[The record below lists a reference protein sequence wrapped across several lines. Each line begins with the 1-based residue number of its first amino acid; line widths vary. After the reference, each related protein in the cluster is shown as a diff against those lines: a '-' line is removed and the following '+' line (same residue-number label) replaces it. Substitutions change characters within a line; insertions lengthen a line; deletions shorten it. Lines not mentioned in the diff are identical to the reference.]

1 MNFNGGGAVYPVSDA
16 FMRAIKS
23 NTRTYY
29 WTGTITTSDK
39 KTYEFEN
46 EDIVK
51 GSGYI
56 SRQCCGNSEIELGSV
71 YTAELGISL
80 FCDIDRYTLDG
91 AEIKLWFHLLLDD
104 GSTESIPMGVF
115 YVAEANR
122 RIKTLELKAYDGMLN
137 LDKSFNKGLSS
148 AAPYEFLSLLSK
160 ACHVELAQ
168 TKEEIEALPNGT
180 ELLGIYQDNDIES
193 WRDFLYYLAQTLGCF
208 AVIDRYGKLSLT
220 SYGSTPVMA
229 IDIRHRFSSSFS
241 DFVTRYTA
249 VSSTNKKTE
258 TAEYYA
264 KDPDDGLTMNLG
276 VNPLLQFGL
285 EETRKRII
293 NTILDVVSTVEYVP
307 FDSETIGN
315 PALDLGDVLRFTGG
329 HADETKQSAITSIY
343 TKINGKQTVKCV
355 GKNPRLA
362 AAKSKNDKNISGLIS
377 SIGETKLSI
386 YTFTNALAL
395 DAGEEKLSII
405 NMEFA
410 SGDETNAEFHAQAI
424 MEVESNPDTRT
435 LTAETTID
443 LGTTTDDEGNEV
455 ENKKVI
461 SFPLSWQEDGKT
473 VLSVF
478 YVLDGHEVEE
488 FHPKES
494 WLSGKHLLTLY
505 YPIIGLTANQLH
517 TFEVLISM
525 KNGTAH
531 IDDQDIMA
539 TITGQGLGVQER
551 WDGRITADD
560 TLKKI
565 LLSSMPTHTLHD
577 AVTVHFL
584 APKKTGLS
592 DHVASISLTGML
604 MRSMKDSLRLFAPIV
619 HDVVETADKKKMH
632 YSKEYVLDDEVF
644 KLRKDYALSGN
655 SNVRL
660 DRGRMLKLVIPT
672 ENFDSLTGLTIL
684 PFDTLPFVNMKVLY
698 AADLPLNSFTETAD
712 GAVKLKKSFSTRIS
726 GQDQEIDRG
735 RLAAFSLGLQNMTEI
750 TELEVSNV

>member
-1 MNFNGGGAVYPVSDA
+1 MYPVSDA
-16 FMRAIKS
+16 FMQAIKS
-23 NTRTYY
+23 NTRKYY

-39 KTYEFEN
+39 KTYEFGN

-71 YTAELGISL
+71 YAAELGISL

-91 AEIKLWFHLLLDD
+91 AEIKLWFHLLLD
-104 GSTESIPMGVF
+104 GVNTESIPMGVF

-137 LDKSFNKGLSS
+137 LDKAFNKGLSS
-148 AAPYEFLSLLSK
+148 AYPYEFLSLLSK

-168 TKEEIEALPNGT
+168 TKEEIESLPNGT

-285 EETRKRII
+285 EETRNRII

-395 DAGEEKLSII
+395 DSGEEKLSII

-424 MEVESNPDTRT
+424 MNVESNPDTQT

-461 SFPLSWQEDGKT
+461 SFPLSWNEDGKT
-473 VLSVF
+473 ALSVF

-525 KNGTAH
+525 KNGTGH
-531 IDDQDIMA
+531 IEAQNIMA

-584 APKKTGLS
+584 APKKTGLN
-592 DHVASISLTGML
+592 DHVASM
-604 MRSMKDSLRLFAPIV
+604 
-619 HDVVETADKKKMH
+619 
-632 YSKEYVLDDEVF
+632 
-644 KLRKDYALSGN
+644 SG
-655 SNVRL
+655 
-660 DRGRMLKLVIPT
+660 G
-672 ENFDSLTGLTIL
+672 
-684 PFDTLPFVNMKVLY
+684 TLW
-698 AADLPLNSFTETAD
+698 
-712 GAVKLKKSFSTRIS
+712 
-726 GQDQEIDRG
+726 
-735 RLAAFSLGLQNMTEI
+735 
-750 TELEVSNV
+750 

>member
-1 MNFNGGGAVYPVSDA
+1 MYPVSDA

-23 NTRTYY
+23 NSRKYY

-39 KTYEFEN
+39 KTYEFGN

-71 YTAELGISL
+71 YAAELGISL
-80 FCDIDRYTLDG
+80 FCDIDRYTLDE

-220 SYGSTPVMA
+220 AYGSTPVMA

-293 NTILDVVSTVEYVP
+293 NAILDVVSSVEYVP

-395 DAGEEKLSII
+395 DAGEERLSII

-424 MEVESNPDTRT
+424 MEVESNPDTRM

-461 SFPLSWQEDGKT
+461 SFPLSWNEDGKT
-473 VLSVF
+473 ALSVF

-525 KNGTAH
+525 QNGTGH
-531 IDDQDIMA
+531 IEAQNIMA

-577 AVTVHFL
+577 TVTVHFL
-584 APKKTGLS
+584 APKKTGLN
-592 DHVASISLTGML
+592 DHVASISLTGMP

-632 YSKEYVLDDEVF
+632 YQKEYVLDDEVF

-660 DRGRMLKLVIPT
+660 DRGRVLKLVIPT

-684 PFDTLPFVNMKVLY
+684 PFDTLPFINMKVLY
-698 AADLPLNSFTETAD
+698 AAALPLNSFTEITD
-712 GAVKLKKSFSTRIS
+712 DAVKLKKSFSTRIS

-735 RLAAFSLGLQNMTEI
+735 RLATFSLGLQNMTEI

>member
-1 MNFNGGGAVYPVSDA
+1 MYPVSDA
-16 FMRAIKS
+16 FMQAIKS
-23 NTRTYY
+23 NTRKYY

-39 KTYEFEN
+39 KTYEFGN

-56 SRQCCGNSEIELGSV
+56 SRQCCGSSEIELGSV
-71 YTAELGISL
+71 YAAELGINL

-91 AEIKLWFHLLLDD
+91 AEIKLWFHLALDD

-137 LDKSFNKGLSS
+137 LDKAFNKGLSS
-148 AAPYEFLSLLSK
+148 ASPYEFLSLLSK

-293 NTILDVVSTVEYVP
+293 NTILNVVSTVEYVP

-343 TKINGKQTVKCV
+343 TRINGKQTVKCV

-443 LGTTTDDEGNEV
+443 LGTTTDDDGNEV

-461 SFPLSWQEDGKT
+461 SFPLSWNEDGKT
-473 VLSVF
+473 ALSVF

-494 WLSGKHLLTLY
+494 WLSGKHLLALY

-525 KNGTAH
+525 KNGTGH
-531 IDDQDIMA
+531 IEAQNIMA

-584 APKKTGLS
+584 APKTTGLD
-592 DHVASISLTGML
+592 DHVASITLTGMPMWS
-604 MRSMKDSLRLFAPIV
+604 MRDSLRLFAPIV
-619 HDVVETADKKKMH
+619 HDVVETADKKKML
-632 YSKEYVLDDEVF
+632 YQKEYVLDDDVF
-644 KLRKDYALSGN
+644 KLRKEYALSGN
-655 SNVRL
+655 SNIRL
-660 DRGRMLKLVIPT
+660 NRGRMLKLVIPT

-684 PFDTLPFVNMKVLY
+684 PFDTLPFINMKVLY
-698 AADLPLNSFTETAD
+698 ADDLQLNSFTEITD
-712 GAVKLKKSFSTRIS
+712 GAVKLKKSLNARIL
-726 GQDQEIDRG
+726 GQNQAINRG
-735 RLAAFSLGLQNMTEI
+735 RLAAFSLGLGNMAEI
-750 TELEVSNV
+750 TELEVSNG

>member
-1 MNFNGGGAVYPVSDA
+1 MYPVSDA
-16 FMRAIKS
+16 FMQAIKS
-23 NTRTYY
+23 NTRKYY

-39 KTYEFEN
+39 KTYEFGN

-71 YTAELGISL
+71 YAAELGISL

-91 AEIKLWFHLLLDD
+91 AEIELWFHLLLDD
-104 GSTESIPMGVF
+104 DSTESIPMGVF

-208 AVIDRYGKLSLT
+208 ATIDRYGKLCLT

-293 NTILDVVSTVEYVP
+293 NAILDVVSSVEYVP

-424 MEVESNPDTRT
+424 MEVESNPDTRM

-461 SFPLSWQEDGKT
+461 SFPLSWNEDGKT
-473 VLSVF
+473 ALSVF

-525 KNGTAH
+525 QNGTGH
-531 IDDQDIMA
+531 IEAQNIMA

-577 AVTVHFL
+577 TVTVHFL
-584 APKKTGLS
+584 APKKTGLN
-592 DHVASISLTGML
+592 DHVTSISLTGML

-619 HDVVETADKKKMH
+619 HDVVETADKKKMQ
-632 YSKEYVLDDEVF
+632 YQKEYVLDDEEF
-644 KLRKDYALSGN
+644 KLRKDYVLSGN

-660 DRGRMLKLVIPT
+660 DRGQMLKLVIPT

-684 PFDTLPFVNMKVLY
+684 PFDTLPFINMKVLY
-698 AADLPLNSFTETAD
+698 AADLPMNSFTEITD
-712 GAVKLKKSFSTRIS
+712 GAVKLKKTFSTHIS

>member
-1 MNFNGGGAVYPVSDA
+1 MYPVSDA
-16 FMRAIKS
+16 FMQAIKS
-23 NTRTYY
+23 NTRKYY

-39 KTYEFEN
+39 KTYEFGN

-71 YTAELGISL
+71 YAAELGISL

-91 AEIKLWFHLLLDD
+91 AEIELWFHLLLDD
-104 GSTESIPMGVF
+104 DSTESIPMGVF

-208 AVIDRYGKLSLT
+208 AAIDRYGKLCLT

-293 NTILDVVSTVEYVP
+293 NAILDVVSSVEYVP

-424 MEVESNPDTRT
+424 MEVESNPDTRM

-461 SFPLSWQEDGKT
+461 SFPLSWNEDGKT
-473 VLSVF
+473 ALSVF

-525 KNGTAH
+525 QNGTGH
-531 IDDQDIMA
+531 IEAQNIMA

-577 AVTVHFL
+577 TVTVHFL
-584 APKKTGLS
+584 APKKTGLN
-592 DHVASISLTGML
+592 DHVTSISLTGML

-619 HDVVETADKKKMH
+619 HDVVETADKKKMQ
-632 YSKEYVLDDEVF
+632 YQKEYVLDDEEF
-644 KLRKDYALSGN
+644 KLRKDYVLSGN

-684 PFDTLPFVNMKVLY
+684 PFDTLPFINMKVLY
-698 AADLPLNSFTETAD
+698 AADLPMNSFTEITD
-712 GAVKLKKSFSTRIS
+712 GAVKLKKSFSTHIS

>member
-1 MNFNGGGAVYPVSDA
+1 MYPVSDA
-16 FMRAIKS
+16 FMQAIKS
-23 NTRTYY
+23 NTRKYY

-71 YTAELGISL
+71 YAAELGISL

-104 GSTESIPMGVF
+104 GSTESIPIGVF

-208 AVIDRYGKLSLT
+208 AVIDRYGKLCLT
-220 SYGSTPVMA
+220 SYRSTPVMA
-229 IDIRHRFSSSFS
+229 IDICHRFSSSFS

-424 MEVESNPDTRT
+424 MEVESNPDTKT

-461 SFPLSWQEDGKT
+461 FFPLSWNEDGKT
-473 VLSVF
+473 ALSVF

-494 WLSGKHLLTLY
+494 WLSGKHILTLY

-525 KNGTAH
+525 KNGTGH
-531 IDDQDIMA
+531 IEAQNIMA

-551 WDGRITADD
+551 WDGRITVDD

-565 LLSSMPTHTLHD
+565 LLSAMPTHTLRD

-584 APKKTGLS
+584 APKKTGLN
-592 DHVASISLTGML
+592 DHVASISLTGMP

-632 YSKEYVLDDEVF
+632 YQKKYVLDDDVF
-644 KLRKDYALSGN
+644 KLRKEYALFGN

-684 PFDTLPFVNMKVLY
+684 PFDTLPFINMKVLY
-698 AADLPLNSFTETAD
+698 AADLPLNSFTEITD

-735 RLAAFSLGLQNMTEI
+735 RLAAFSLELQNMTEI

>member
-1 MNFNGGGAVYPVSDA
+1 MQ
-16 FMRAIKS
+16 AIKS
-23 NTRTYY
+23 NTRKYY

-39 KTYEFEN
+39 KTYEFGN

-71 YTAELGISL
+71 YAAELGISL
-80 FCDIDRYTLDG
+80 FCDIDRYTLDD
-91 AEIKLWFHLLLDD
+91 AEIKLWFHLVLGD
-104 GSTESIPMGVF
+104 GNTESIPMGVF

-137 LDKSFNKGLSS
+137 LDKAFNKGLSS
-148 AAPYEFLSLLSK
+148 ASPYEFLSLLSK

-293 NTILDVVSTVEYVP
+293 NTILDAVSTVEYVP

-343 TKINGKQTVKCV
+343 TRINGKQTVKCV

-424 MEVESNPDTRT
+424 MDVESNPDTRT

-443 LGTTTDDEGNEV
+443 LGPTTDDEGNEA

-461 SFPLSWQEDGKT
+461 SFPLSWNEDGKT
-473 VLSVF
+473 ALSVF

-525 KNGTAH
+525 KNGTGH
-531 IDDQDIMA
+531 IEAQNIMA

-565 LLSSMPTHTLHD
+565 LLSSMPTHALHD
-577 AVTVHFL
+577 TVTVHFL
-584 APKKTGLS
+584 APKKTGLN
-592 DHVASISLTGML
+592 DHVASISLTGMP
-604 MRSMKDSLRLFAPIV
+604 MPSMKDSLRLFTPIV

-632 YSKEYVLDDEVF
+632 YQKEYVLDDDVF
-644 KLRKDYALSGN
+644 KLRKEYALSGN

-672 ENFDSLTGLTIL
+672 ENFDSLIGLTIL
-684 PFDTLPFVNMKVLY
+684 PFDTLPFINMKVLY
-698 AADLPLNSFTETAD
+698 ATDLPLNSFTEITD
-712 GAVKLKKSFSTRIS
+712 GLVKLKKSFNTRIS

>member
-1 MNFNGGGAVYPVSDA
+1 MYPVSDA
-16 FMRAIKS
+16 FMQAIKS

-39 KTYEFEN
+39 KTYEFGN

-71 YTAELGISL
+71 YAAELGISL
-80 FCDIDRYTLDG
+80 FCDIDRYTLDE

-115 YVAEANR
+115 YVTEANR

-220 SYGSTPVMA
+220 SYGSTPVMV

-264 KDPDDGLTMNLG
+264 KNPNDGLTMNLG

-424 MEVESNPDTRT
+424 MEVESNPDTRM

-461 SFPLSWQEDGKT
+461 SFPLSWNEDGKT
-473 VLSVF
+473 ALSVF

-525 KNGTAH
+525 QNGTGH
-531 IDDQDIMA
+531 IEAQNIMA
-539 TITGQGLGVQER
+539 TITGQGLGVQDR

-565 LLSSMPTHTLHD
+565 LLSSMATHTLHD

-584 APKKTGLS
+584 APKKTGLN
-592 DHVASISLTGML
+592 DHVASISLMGMP

-619 HDVVETADKKKMH
+619 HDVVETADKKKMN
-632 YSKEYVLDDEVF
+632 YQKEYVLDDDVF
-644 KLRKDYALSGN
+644 KLRKEYALSGN
-655 SNVRL
+655 NNVRL

-672 ENFDSLTGLTIL
+672 ENFDSLTDLTIRS
-684 PFDTLPFVNMKVLY
+684 FDTLPFINMKVLY
-698 AADLPLNSFTETAD
+698 AADLPLNSFTEITD
-712 GAVKLKKSFSTRIS
+712 SAVELKNSFSTRIS

-735 RLAAFSLGLQNMTEI
+735 RLAAFSLGLQNMAEI
-750 TELEVSNV
+750 KELEVSNV

>member
-1 MNFNGGGAVYPVSDA
+1 MYPVSDA
-16 FMRAIKS
+16 FMQAIKS
-23 NTRTYY
+23 NTRKYY

-39 KTYEFEN
+39 KIYEFGN

-71 YTAELGISL
+71 YAAELGISL

-193 WRDFLYYLAQTLGCF
+193 WRDFLYYLSQTLGCF

-264 KDPDDGLTMNLG
+264 RDPDDGLTMNLG

-285 EETRKRII
+285 EETRTRII

-315 PALDLGDVLRFTGG
+315 PALNLGDVLRFTGG
-329 HADETKQSAITSIY
+329 HADETKQSAVTSIY

-395 DAGEEKLSII
+395 EAKEEKLSII

-443 LGTTTDDEGNEV
+443 LGSTTDEDGNEV

-461 SFPLSWQEDGKT
+461 SFPLSWNEDGKT
-473 VLSVF
+473 ALSVF

-505 YPIIGLTANQLH
+505 YPIIDLTANQLH

-525 KNGTAH
+525 KNGTGH
-531 IDDQDIMA
+531 IGAQNIMA

-584 APKKTGLS
+584 APKKTGLN
-592 DHVASISLTGML
+592 DLVASISLTGML
-604 MRSMKDSLRLFAPIV
+604 MPSMKDSLRLFAPIV

-632 YSKEYVLDDEVF
+632 YQKEYVLDDDVF

-672 ENFDSLTGLTIL
+672 ENFDRLTNLAIL
-684 PFDTLPFVNMKVLY
+684 PFDTLPFINMKVLY
-698 AADLPLNSFTETAD
+698 AAELSLNSFTEITD
-712 GAVKLKKSFSTRIS
+712 GAVKLKQSFSTRIS

-735 RLAAFSLGLQNMTEI
+735 RLAAFSLGLQNMTGI

>member
-1 MNFNGGGAVYPVSDA
+1 MQ
-16 FMRAIKS
+16 AIKS
-23 NTRTYY
+23 NTRKYY

-39 KTYEFEN
+39 KTYEFGN
-46 EDIVK
+46 ADIVK

-71 YTAELGISL
+71 YAAELGISL
-80 FCDIDRYTLDG
+80 FCDIDRYTLDD
-91 AEIKLWFHLLLDD
+91 AEIKLWFHLMLDD

-137 LDKSFNKGLSS
+137 LDKAFNKGLSS

-168 TKEEIEALPNGT
+168 TKEEIEAMPNGT

-193 WRDFLYYLAQTLGCF
+193 WRDFLYYLSQTLGCF
-208 AVIDRYGKLSLT
+208 AVIDRYGKLSLI

-293 NTILDVVSTVEYVP
+293 NTILDVVSNVEYVP

-329 HADETKQSAITSIY
+329 HADETKQSVITSIY
-343 TKINGKQTVKCV
+343 TRINGKQTVKCV

-386 YTFTNALAL
+386 YTFTNALSL

-424 MEVESNPDTRT
+424 MEVKSNPDTRT

-461 SFPLSWQEDGKT
+461 SFPLSWNEDGKT
-473 VLSVF
+473 ALSVF

-525 KNGTAH
+525 KNGTGH
-531 IDDQDIMA
+531 IEAQNIMA

-584 APKKTGLS
+584 TPKKTGLN

-632 YSKEYVLDDEVF
+632 YQKEYVLDDDVF
-644 KLRKDYALSGN
+644 KLRKEFALSGN

-672 ENFDSLTGLTIL
+672 GNFDSLTGLAIL
-684 PFDTLPFVNMKVLY
+684 PFDTLPFINMNVLY
-698 AADLPLNSFTETAD
+698 ADGLQLNEFIERID
-712 GAVKLKKSFSTRIS
+712 GAVKLKESFSTRIS
-726 GQDQEIDRG
+726 GQDREIDRG
-735 RLAAFSLGLQNMTEI
+735 RLAAFSLGLQNMAEI
-750 TELEVSNV
+750 KGLEVSNV

>member
-1 MNFNGGGAVYPVSDA
+1 MYPVSDK
-16 FMRAIKS
+16 FMEEVQK
-23 NTRTYY
+23 NTRTFY
-29 WTGTITTSDK
+29 WTGSITTK
-39 KTYEFEN
+39 NGQVCEFDN
-46 EDIVK
+46 DDIVK

-56 SRQCCGNSEIELGSV
+56 NRQCCGNTEIELGTV
-71 YTAELGISL
+71 YAAEMGISL
-80 FCDIDRYTLDG
+80 YSDIDRYTLDG
-91 AEIKLWFHLLLDD
+91 AEIRLSFHLVYEDE
-104 GSTESIPMGVF
+104 TEEEVPMGVF

-122 RIKTLELKAYDGMLN
+122 CIKTLELRAYDGMLN
-137 LDKSFNKGLSS
+137 LDKNFSKGLSS
-148 AAPYEFLSLLSK
+148 AYPYEFLSLLSK
-160 ACHVELAQ
+160 ACHIELAQ

-208 AVIDRYGKLSLT
+208 ALVDRFGRLNLSAYGET
-220 SYGSTPVMA
+220 AVMA

-249 VSSTNKKTE
+249 VSSTNKRTE
-258 TAEYYA
+258 KAEYYA
-264 KDPDDGLTMNLG
+264 KTPDDGLTMNLG

-293 NTILDVVSTVEYVP
+293 NEILDVITSVEYVP
-307 FDSETIGN
+307 FDSDTIGN

-362 AAKSKNDKNISGLIS
+362 AAKSKNDKNITGLIN

-386 YTFTNALAL
+386 YTFANALAL
-395 DAGEEKLSII
+395 DVGEEKLSII

-424 MEVESNPDTRT
+424 LQVESNPDTRT

-443 LGTTTDDEGNEV
+443 LGTTTDEDGRKV

-461 SFPLSWQEDGKT
+461 SFPLSWDEDGKT
-473 VLSVF
+473 ELSVF

-505 YPIIGLTANQLH
+505 YPIMGLTANQLH

-525 KNGTAH
+525 KNGAGH
-531 IDDQDIMA
+531 IEAQNIMA

-551 WDGRITADD
+551 WDGKITAEE
-560 TLKKI
+560 TMKKI
-565 LLSSMPTHTLHD
+565 LLSSMPTHTLQD

-584 APKKTGLS
+584 APKKTGLN
-592 DHVASISLTGML
+592 DHVASISLTGMP
-604 MRSMKDSLRLFAPIV
+604 MRSMKDTLRLFAPIV
-619 HDVVETADKKKMH
+619 HDVVETADKKKMN
-632 YSKEYVLDDEVF
+632 YKKEYVLTEDVF
-644 KLRKDYALSGN
+644 RLRKEYALSGN
-655 SNVRL
+655 SSIRL
-660 DRGRMLKLVIPT
+660 DHGRMLKLVIPT
-672 ENFDSLTGLTIL
+672 ENFDSLTALTIQPL
-684 PFDTLPFVNMKVLY
+684 ETLPFINMEVLY
-698 AADLPLNSFTETAD
+698 PGNLSFSELTEQVGD
-712 GAVKLKKSFSTRIS
+712 AVKLKTSFSRQVS
-726 GQDQEIDRG
+726 GQDQKINRG
-735 RLAAFSLGLQNMTEI
+735 RLAAFSVGLGDMAEI
-750 TELEVSNV
+750 EELEVSNV

>member
-1 MNFNGGGAVYPVSDA
+1 MYPVSDA
-16 FMRAIKS
+16 FMQAIKS
-23 NTRTYY
+23 NTRKYY

-39 KTYEFEN
+39 KTYEFGN

-56 SRQCCGNSEIELGSV
+56 SRQCCGDSEIELGSV
-71 YTAELGISL
+71 YAAELGISL
-80 FCDIDRYTLDG
+80 FCAIDRYTLDG

-137 LDKSFNKGLSS
+137 LDKAFNKGLSS
-148 AAPYEFLSLLSK
+148 SYPYEFLSLLSK

-220 SYGSTPVMA
+220 SYGSTPTMA

-329 HADETKQSAITSIY
+329 HADETKRSAITSIY

-410 SGDETNAEFHAQAI
+410 TGDETNAEFHAQAI
-424 MEVESNPDTRT
+424 MDVESNPDTRT

-443 LGTTTDDEGNEV
+443 LGTTTDDEGNKV

-461 SFPLSWQEDGKT
+461 SFPLSWNEDGKT
-473 VLSVF
+473 ALSVF

-517 TFEVLISM
+517 TFEVLIFM
-525 KNGTAH
+525 KNGTGYIEA
-531 IDDQDIMA
+531 QNIMA

-584 APKKTGLS
+584 APKKTGLN
-592 DHVASISLTGML
+592 DHVASISLTGMPML
-604 MRSMKDSLRLFAPIV
+604 SMKDSLRLFAPIV

-632 YSKEYVLDDEVF
+632 YQKEYVFDDDVF
-644 KLRKDYALSGN
+644 KLRKEYALSGN

-684 PFDTLPFVNMKVLY
+684 PFDTLPFINMKVLY
-698 AADLPLNSFTETAD
+698 AADLSLNSFTEITD
-712 GAVKLKKSFSTRIS
+712 GAVKLKKSFNTRIS

>member
-1 MNFNGGGAVYPVSDA
+1 MYPVSDA
-16 FMRAIKS
+16 FMQAIKS
-23 NTRTYY
+23 NTRKYY

-71 YTAELGISL
+71 YAAELGISL

-91 AEIKLWFHLLLDD
+91 AEIKLWFNLLLDD

-220 SYGSTPVMA
+220 SYRSTPVMA
-229 IDIRHRFSSSFS
+229 IDIRHRFSSNFS

-293 NTILDVVSTVEYVP
+293 NAILDVVSSVEYVP

-424 MEVESNPDTRT
+424 MEVESNPDTKT

-461 SFPLSWQEDGKT
+461 SFPLSWKEDGKT
-473 VLSVF
+473 ALSVF

-517 TFEVLISM
+517 TFEVLISI
-525 KNGTAH
+525 KNGTGH
-531 IDDQDIMA
+531 IEAQNIMA

-565 LLSSMPTHTLHD
+565 LLSAMPTHTLHD
-577 AVTVHFL
+577 TVTVHFL
-584 APKKTGLS
+584 APKKTGLN
-592 DHVASISLTGML
+592 DHVASISLTGMP

-632 YSKEYVLDDEVF
+632 YQKEYVLDDDVF
-644 KLRKDYALSGN
+644 KLRKEYALSGN

-684 PFDTLPFVNMKVLY
+684 PFDTLPFINMKVLY
-698 AADLPLNSFTETAD
+698 AADLPLNSFTEITD

>member
-1 MNFNGGGAVYPVSDA
+1 MYPVSDA
-16 FMRAIKS
+16 FMQAIKS
-23 NTRTYY
+23 NTRKYY

-39 KTYEFEN
+39 KTYEFGN

-71 YTAELGISL
+71 YAAELGISL

-91 AEIKLWFHLLLDD
+91 AEIKLWFHLGLDD
-104 GSTESIPMGVF
+104 GSTEAVPMGVF
-115 YVAEANR
+115 NVAEANR

-137 LDKSFNKGLSS
+137 LDKAFNKGLSS
-148 AAPYEFLSLLSK
+148 SYPYEFLSLLSK

-220 SYGSTPVMA
+220 SYGSTPVIA

-424 MEVESNPDTRT
+424 MGVESNPDTRT

-461 SFPLSWQEDGKT
+461 SFPLSWNEDGKT
-473 VLSVF
+473 ALSVF

-525 KNGTAH
+525 KNGTGYIEA
-531 IDDQDIMA
+531 QNIMA

-577 AVTVHFL
+577 AVTVYFL
-584 APKKTGLS
+584 APKKTGLN

-604 MRSMKDSLRLFAPIV
+604 MPSMKDSLRLFAPIV

-632 YSKEYVLDDEVF
+632 YQKEYVLDDDVF

-655 SNVRL
+655 SNVRI

-672 ENFDSLTGLTIL
+672 GNFDSLTDLTIR
-684 PFDTLPFVNMKVLY
+684 PFDTLPFINMKILY
-698 AADLPLNSFTETAD
+698 AD
-712 GAVKLKKSFSTRIS
+712 GLQINEFIKRIDGSVKLKKSFNTRIS

-735 RLAAFSLGLQNMTEI
+735 RLAAFSLGLQNMAEI

>member
-1 MNFNGGGAVYPVSDA
+1 MYPVSDA
-16 FMRAIKS
+16 FMQAVKS
-23 NTRTYY
+23 NTRKYY

-39 KTYEFEN
+39 KTYEFGN

-71 YTAELGISL
+71 YAAELGISL

-91 AEIKLWFHLLLDD
+91 AEIKLWFHLVLENS
-104 GSTESIPMGVF
+104 GTESIPMGVF

-148 AAPYEFLSLLSK
+148 AYPYEFLSLLSK

-193 WRDFLYYLAQTLGCF
+193 WRDFLYYIAQTLGCF
-208 AVIDRYGKLSLT
+208 AVIDRYGKLSLA

-249 VSSTNKKTE
+249 VSSTNKKME

-285 EETRKRII
+285 DETRKRII

-410 SGDETNAEFHAQAI
+410 SGDETNAEFHAQVI
-424 MEVESNPDTRT
+424 MEVESNPDTRM

-461 SFPLSWQEDGKT
+461 SFPLSWNEDGKT
-473 VLSVF
+473 ALSVF

-525 KNGTAH
+525 QNGTGH
-531 IDDQDIMA
+531 IEAQNIMA

-565 LLSSMPTHTLHD
+565 LLSSMPTYTLHD
-577 AVTVHFL
+577 TVTVHFL
-584 APKKTGLS
+584 APKKTGLN
-592 DHVASISLTGML
+592 DHVASISLMGMP

-632 YSKEYVLDDEVF
+632 YQKEYVLDDDVF
-644 KLRKDYALSGN
+644 KLRKEYVLSGN

-672 ENFDSLTGLTIL
+672 GNFDSLTDLAIL
-684 PFDTLPFVNMKVLY
+684 PFDTFPFINMKVLY
-698 AADLPLNSFTETAD
+698 AADLPLNSFTEITD
-712 GAVKLKKSFSTRIS
+712 GLVKLKKSFNTRIS
-726 GQDQEIDRG
+726 GQNQKIDRG
-735 RLAAFSLGLQNMTEI
+735 RLVAFSLGLQNMAEI
-750 TELEVSNV
+750 KELEVSNV

>member
-1 MNFNGGGAVYPVSDA
+1 MYPVSDA
-16 FMRAIKS
+16 FMQAIKS
-23 NTRTYY
+23 NTRKYY

-71 YTAELGISL
+71 YAAELGISL

-104 GSTESIPMGVF
+104 GSTESIPIGVF

-208 AVIDRYGKLSLT
+208 AVIDRYGKLCLT
-220 SYGSTPVMA
+220 SYRSTPVMA
-229 IDIRHRFSSSFS
+229 IDICHRFSSSFS

-386 YTFTNALAL
+386 YTFTNALTL

-424 MEVESNPDTRT
+424 MEVESNPDTKT

-461 SFPLSWQEDGKT
+461 SFPLSWNEDGKT
-473 VLSVF
+473 ALSVF

-494 WLSGKHLLTLY
+494 WLSGKHILTLY

-525 KNGTAH
+525 KNGTGH
-531 IDDQDIMA
+531 IEAQNIMA

-584 APKKTGLS
+584 APKKTGLN
-592 DHVASISLTGML
+592 DHVASISLTGMP

-619 HDVVETADKKKMH
+619 HDVVETEDKKKMH
-632 YSKEYVLDDEVF
+632 YQKEYVLDDDVF
-644 KLRKDYALSGN
+644 KLRRDYTLSGN

-672 ENFDSLTGLTIL
+672 GNFDSLTDLAIL
-684 PFDTLPFVNMKVLY
+684 PFDTLPFINMKVLY
-698 AADLPLNSFTETAD
+698 AATLPLNSFTEITD

-735 RLAAFSLGLQNMTEI
+735 RLAAFSLELQNMTEI

>member
-1 MNFNGGGAVYPVSDA
+1 MYPVSDA
-16 FMRAIKS
+16 FMQAVKS
-23 NTRTYY
+23 NTRKYY

-39 KTYEFEN
+39 KTYEFGN

-71 YTAELGISL
+71 YAAELGISL

-91 AEIKLWFHLLLDD
+91 AEIKLWFHLVLENS
-104 GSTESIPMGVF
+104 GTESIPMGVF

-148 AAPYEFLSLLSK
+148 AYPYEFLSLLSK

-193 WRDFLYYLAQTLGCF
+193 WRDFLYYIAQTLGCF
-208 AVIDRYGKLSLT
+208 AVIDRYGKLSLA

-249 VSSTNKKTE
+249 VSSTNKKME

-410 SGDETNAEFHAQAI
+410 SGDETNAEFHAQVI
-424 MEVESNPDTRT
+424 MEVESNPDIRM

-461 SFPLSWQEDGKT
+461 SFPLSWNEDGKT
-473 VLSVF
+473 ALSVF

-525 KNGTAH
+525 QNGTGH
-531 IDDQDIMA
+531 IEAQNIMA

-565 LLSSMPTHTLHD
+565 LLSSMPTYTLHD
-577 AVTVHFL
+577 TVTVHFL
-584 APKKTGLS
+584 APKKTGLN
-592 DHVASISLTGML
+592 DHVASISLMGMP

-632 YSKEYVLDDEVF
+632 YQKEYVLDDDVF
-644 KLRKDYALSGN
+644 KLRKEYVLSGN

-672 ENFDSLTGLTIL
+672 GNFDSLTDLAIL
-684 PFDTLPFVNMKVLY
+684 PFDTFPFINMKVLY
-698 AADLPLNSFTETAD
+698 AADLPLNSFTEITD
-712 GAVKLKKSFSTRIS
+712 GLVKLKKSFNTRIS
-726 GQDQEIDRG
+726 GQNQKIDRG
-735 RLAAFSLGLQNMTEI
+735 RLVAFSLGLQNMAEI
-750 TELEVSNV
+750 KELEVSNV

>member
-1 MNFNGGGAVYPVSDA
+1 MYPVSDA
-16 FMRAIKS
+16 FMQAIKS
-23 NTRTYY
+23 NTRKYY

-39 KTYEFEN
+39 KTYEFGN

-71 YTAELGISL
+71 YAAELGISL

-122 RIKTLELKAYDGMLN
+122 RIKTLELKAYDGMLS

-208 AVIDRYGKLSLT
+208 AVINRYGKLSLT

-293 NTILDVVSTVEYVP
+293 NTILDVVSNVEYVP

-424 MEVESNPDTRT
+424 MEVESNPNTRM

-461 SFPLSWQEDGKT
+461 SLPLSWNEDGKT
-473 VLSVF
+473 ALSVF

-505 YPIIGLTANQLH
+505 YPIISLTANQLH

-525 KNGTAH
+525 KNGTGH
-531 IDDQDIMA
+531 IEAQNIMA

-577 AVTVHFL
+577 TVTVHFL
-584 APKKTGLS
+584 APKKTGLN
-592 DHVASISLTGML
+592 DHVTSISLTGMP

-632 YSKEYVLDDEVF
+632 YQKEYILDDDVF
-644 KLRKDYALSGN
+644 KLRKEYALSGY

-672 ENFDSLTGLTIL
+672 GNFDSLTGLTIL
-684 PFDTLPFVNMKVLY
+684 PFDTLPFINMKILF
-698 AADLPLNSFTETAD
+698 AADLPLNSFTELTD

>member
-1 MNFNGGGAVYPVSDA
+1 MYPVSDA
-16 FMRAIKS
+16 FMQAIKS
-23 NTRTYY
+23 NTRKYY

-39 KTYEFEN
+39 KTYEFGN
-46 EDIVK
+46 KDIVK

-71 YTAELGISL
+71 YAAELGISL

-122 RIKTLELKAYDGMLN
+122 RIKTLELKAYDGMLS

-208 AVIDRYGKLSLT
+208 AVINRYGKLSLT

-293 NTILDVVSTVEYVP
+293 NTILDVVSNVEYVP

-362 AAKSKNDKNISGLIS
+362 TAKSKNDKNISGLIS

-443 LGTTTDDEGNEV
+443 LGTTTDDDGNEV

-461 SFPLSWQEDGKT
+461 SFPLSWNEDGKT
-473 VLSVF
+473 ALSVF

-525 KNGTAH
+525 KNGTGH
-531 IDDQDIMA
+531 IEAQNIMA

-577 AVTVHFL
+577 TVTVHFL
-584 APKKTGLS
+584 APKKTGLN
-592 DHVASISLTGML
+592 DHVTSISLTGMP

-632 YSKEYVLDDEVF
+632 YQKEYILDDDVF
-644 KLRKDYALSGN
+644 KLRKEYALSGY

-672 ENFDSLTGLTIL
+672 GNFDSLTGLTIL
-684 PFDTLPFVNMKVLY
+684 PFDTLPFINMKILF
-698 AADLPLNSFTETAD
+698 AADLPLNSFTELTD

>member
-1 MNFNGGGAVYPVSDA
+1 MYPVSDA
-16 FMRAIKS
+16 FMQAVKS
-23 NTRTYY
+23 NTRKYY

-39 KTYEFEN
+39 KTYEFGN

-71 YTAELGISL
+71 YAAELGISL

-91 AEIKLWFHLLLDD
+91 AEIKLWFHLVLENS
-104 GSTESIPMGVF
+104 GTESIPMGVF

-148 AAPYEFLSLLSK
+148 AYPYEFLSLLSK

-193 WRDFLYYLAQTLGCF
+193 WRDFLYYIAQTLGCF
-208 AVIDRYGKLSLT
+208 AVIDRYGKLSLA

-249 VSSTNKKTE
+249 VSSTNKKME

-410 SGDETNAEFHAQAI
+410 SGDETNAEFHAQVI
-424 MEVESNPDTRT
+424 MEVESNPDTRM

-443 LGTTTDDEGNEV
+443 LGTTADDEGNEV

-461 SFPLSWQEDGKT
+461 SFPLSWNEDGKT
-473 VLSVF
+473 ALSVF

-525 KNGTAH
+525 QNGTGH
-531 IDDQDIMA
+531 IEAQNIMA

-565 LLSSMPTHTLHD
+565 LLSSMPTYTLHD
-577 AVTVHFL
+577 TVTVHFL
-584 APKKTGLS
+584 APKKTGLN
-592 DHVASISLTGML
+592 DHVASISLMGMP

-632 YSKEYVLDDEVF
+632 YQKEYVLDDDVF
-644 KLRKDYALSGN
+644 KLRKEYVLSGN

-672 ENFDSLTGLTIL
+672 GNFDSLTDLAIL
-684 PFDTLPFVNMKVLY
+684 PFDTFPFINMKVLY
-698 AADLPLNSFTETAD
+698 AADLPLNSFTEITD
-712 GAVKLKKSFSTRIS
+712 GLVKLKKSFNTRIS
-726 GQDQEIDRG
+726 GQNQKIDRG
-735 RLAAFSLGLQNMTEI
+735 RLVAFSLGLQNMAEI
-750 TELEVSNV
+750 KELEVSNV